1 MLLLNIAGTSLPLTN
16 PVVKFLVIL
25 IIILSVPIL
34 LNKLKVPAIL
44 GLIVAGAVIGPNGF
58 NLLLRDSSII
68 LRERLD
74 CCILGSWGDWRL
86 TSSDFRKNS
95 GGDWWSVPTPFSPY
109 DSGTLAA
116 CSAWVLS
123 AHLGFACQ
131 YVRLAHT
138 DRLPYSE

>member
-68 LRERLD
+68 L
-74 CCILGSWGDWRL
+74 
-86 TSSDFRKNS
+86 
-95 GGDWWSVPTPFSPY
+95 
-109 DSGTLAA
+109 SGTAGLLYIMFLGGQEIDLNR
-116 CSAWVLS
+116 LS
-123 AHLGFACQ
+123 EKQRRSLVIGT
-131 YVRLAHT
+131 YNL
-138 DRLPYSE
+138 